1 MSDTDSDGGVP
12 LIEAEFDVTATSK
25 KRKREAEPE
34 ASKDSK
40 KAAKKAKR
48 KEKKKQKAKEIDED
62 DLDQELGVN
71 HSFERMDGQLLAD
84 YVNARTRLYGK
95 DLSSVE
101 LEDKFISARTVQ
113 DSTGWNEP
121 RTLNNLSAFLKNQSS
136 ALKPTPSKPPGAPH
150 TLVVT
155 ASGIRA
161 ADVCRSLKSGLPKQG
176 VKDPNVAKLFAKH
189 LKLAD
194 QVTHLKKNK
203 VDFGVGTPDRLV
215 ALLEEQ
221 ALSTKNLKR
230 VVVDVSY
237 IDQKKRGIL
246 DMKDLHE
253 SLIKLLLRKEFV
265 GEDKEGGDDVF
276 LFY

>member
-1 MSDTDSDGGVP
+1 MSDSESEGGVP
-12 LIEAEFDVTATSK
+12 LIEAEFDVTSTSK

-34 ASKDSK
+34 SSKESK

-84 YVNARTRLYGK
+84 YINSRTRLYGK

-101 LEDKFISARTVQ
+101 LEDKFISARTVK
-113 DSTGWNEP
+113 DSTSWTES
-121 RTLNNLSAFLKNQSS
+121 RITDNLAAFLKNQ
-136 ALKPTPSKPPGAPH
+136 AETLKPTPSKPPGAPH
-150 TLVVT
+150 TIVVT

-161 ADVCRSLKSGLPKQG
+161 ADVCRALKSGLPKQG
-176 VKDPNVAKLFAKH
+176 VKNPNVAKLFAKH

-194 QVTHLKKNK
+194 QVAHLKKNK
-203 VDFGVGTPDRLV
+203 IDLGVGTPDRLV
-215 ALLEEQ
+215 ALLEEK
-221 ALSTKNLKR
+221 ALSTANLKR
-230 VVVDVSY
+230 VFVDVSY

-246 DMKDLHE
+246 DMKELHE
-253 SLIKLLLRKEFV
+253 SLIKLLLRKEFI
-265 GEDKEGGDDVF
+265 GESKEDGSGLF